1 MAWLDE
7 ADLHAAERLPFALDE
22 TETPLGLMRSTLERL
37 VDIVPSDVAS
47 WNRIDLST
55 GAVEHEAAPVDA
67 EPRMAFQEVSAT
79 ASCHPL
85 LHPHAMG
92 LQPAVRLSDAI
103 EPRRLQ
109 RSELYGELLHRSGGE
124 YGISIAV
131 RPHAGEALVFALGR
145 HEREFS
151 ERDRDVLDLAR
162 PGLEHTLQL
171 ADARQRLLLA
181 LASNPPA
188 GTGVVL
194 LDDCGEIQYAS
205 REAERWLAE
214 HFGEGG
220 RGPNSGWLPEPVAS
234 WLALPP
240 RPALESVREG
250 RRLTIRLLPG
260 EPHALL
266 VEEEVARFRAGT
278 LAQLGLTGREREV
291 LEAARATG
299 ADARL
304 SLLHAESGI
313 ADELFLSLHAV
324 RERLERLEDK
334 LGVHTL
340 PDAIAAA
347 RRASL

>member
-22 TETPLGLMRSTLERL
+22 TQTPRQLMRSALDELAR
-37 VDIVPSDVAS
+37 IVPCDLTS
-47 WNRIDLST
+47 WNRIVLST
-55 GAVEHEAAPVDA
+55 GAVEHEAAPADA
-67 EPRMAFQEVSAT
+67 EPRLAFQELSST
-79 ASCHPL
+79 ASSHPL
-85 LHPHAMG
+85 LQPHAVG
-92 LQPAVRLSDAI
+92 ARPAVRLSDAI

-131 RPHAGEALVFALGR
+131 RPERRGREILVFALGR

-151 ERDRDVLDLAR
+151 ERDRDVLDVAR
-162 PGLEHTLQL
+162 PGLEHALQL
-171 ADARQRLLLA
+171 AEARQRLLLA
-181 LASNPPA
+181 LASNPPP

-194 LDDCGEIQYAS
+194 LDDSGEIQYS
-205 REAERWLAE
+205 SPEAERWLGE
-214 HFGEGG
+214 HFGPAEH
-220 RGPNSGWLPEPVAS
+220 PGWPPEPVAS

-266 VEEEVARFRAGT
+266 LEEEVARFRAGA

-291 LEAARATG
+291 LEAAG
-299 ADARL
+299 AIG
-304 SLLHAESGI
+304 AEPEL
-313 ADELFLSLHAV
+313 ADELSLSLHAV
-324 RERLERLEDK
+324 YERLERLEDK

>member
-7 ADLHAAERLPFALDE
+7 ADLHAAERLRFALDQ
-22 TETPLGLMRSTLERL
+22 TETPLELIRSALNELAR
-37 VDIVPSDVAS
+37 IVPCDLTS
-47 WNRIDLST
+47 WNRIVLST
-55 GAVEHEAAPVDA
+55 GAVEHEAVPADA
-67 EPRMAFQEVSAT
+67 EPWLAFQKLSST
-79 ASCHPL
+79 ASAHPL
-85 LHPHAMG
+85 LHPHAVG
-92 LQPAVRLSDAI
+92 ARPAVRLSDAI
-103 EPRRLQ
+103 EPRRLL
-109 RSELYGELLHRSGGE
+109 RSELYAELLHRSGGE

-131 RPHAGEALVFALGR
+131 RPERSGPDILVFALGR

-151 ERDRDVLDLAR
+151 ERDRDVLDVAR
-162 PGLEHTLQL
+162 PGLEDALQL
-171 ADARQRLLLA
+171 TEARQRLLVA

-194 LDDCGEIQYAS
+194 LDNCAEIQYS
-205 REAERWLAE
+205 SPEAERWLGE
-214 HFGEGG
+214 HFGPAEH
-220 RGPNSGWLPEPVAS
+220 PGWLPEPVAS

-266 VEEEVARFRAGT
+266 LEEEVARFRAGA

-291 LEAARATG
+291 LEAARAIG
-299 ADARL
+299 
-304 SLLHAESGI
+304 AESEL

-324 RERLERLEDK
+324 HERLERLEDK